1 MPENLFALLPY
12 ILSLLLSLAISAY
25 AWRNRQ
31 LKGVLWYAL
40 YALSQ
45 AVWIFGYIF
54 EMIEPTLGG
63 KIFWDNVQYIGTLG
77 AVSYS
82 VLFVLAHVEHPL
94 ANARWIRNTLLGVS
108 VGFLALAF
116 TNDAHQLV
124 GLNYNLV
131 PQVPFDYLDY
141 DFGTVA
147 WVFNLSLLAL
157 FAMTTTLLTRHAI
170 SNKGIYRTQTLII
183 LAGLLVPT
191 VSGFSSLFGFQLSGQ
206 RDIAPI
212 TFGIGNMIVAWGLF
226 RHKLFNLAPIARG
239 LVLDSLDVAFY
250 VFDTEAR
257 LVDANPYALRLLAG
271 YTGEA
276 SPIGKKARQL
286 FISFGETFTRFA
298 RADQAH
304 EPITLNDRH
313 FDMSILPINNTQ
325 GQLVG
330 RVLMLNDITALT
342 NARRSLEATA
352 RDLQQANEELT
363 LARDEAR
370 KADLAKSQFLA
381 SMSHELRTPLNAILN
396 FTEFVSSGMMGAVN
410 ERQVDALTKSLS
422 SAKHLL
428 SLIND
433 VLDMSKIEAGM
444 MVLFVE
450 ENVNLR
456 LELITAAA
464 TMEPLAVQKALR
476 LVTEIDDDL
485 PTLTCDRRRVRQVLL
500 NLLSNA
506 IKFTEEGS
514 ITLSAKRTPTS
525 VVMRVTDTGPGIPAD
540 KHTVVFEPFQ
550 QTDTGIRHAG
560 GTGLGL
566 PITKHIVQAHGGT
579 ITLESDS
586 GKGATFTVTLP
597 LVNATSATA
606 IDLSAEN

>member
-1 MPENLFALLPY
+1 MLENLFAIPPY
-12 ILSLLLSLAISAY
+12 VLSLLLSLAISAY

-31 LKGVLWYAL
+31 LKGVMWYAL

-54 EMIEPTLGG
+54 EMLVPTLES
-63 KIFWDNVQYIGTLG
+63 KIFWDNFQYIGMLG
-77 AVSYS
+77 TVSCS
-82 VLFVLAHVEHPL
+82 LLFVLAHVEHPL
-94 ANARWIRNTLLGVS
+94 ANARWVARTALLGTIAFV
-108 VGFLALAF
+108 VLAF

-141 DFGTVA
+141 DFGAAA
-147 WVFNLSLLAL
+147 WVVNLFLLCLA
-157 FAMTTTLLTRHAI
+157 FTTTTMLTLHALR
-170 SNKGIYRTQTLII
+170 NTGIYRAQTLII

-191 VSGFSSLFGFQLSGQ
+191 VAGFSALFGFQLSGQ

-212 TFGIGNMIVAWGLF
+212 TFGIGNLIVAWGLF

-239 LVLDSLDVAFY
+239 LVIDSLDLAFY

-257 LVDANPYALRLLAG
+257 LVDANPYALRLLAS
-271 YTGEA
+271 YTGET
-276 SPIGKKARQL
+276 SPIGKKARAL
-286 FISFGETFTRFA
+286 FTPFGETYTRFA

-304 EPITLNDRH
+304 EPITLHDQH
-313 FDMSILPINNTQ
+313 FDMSILPINNTR

-433 VLDMSKIEAGM
+433 VLDMSKIEADM
-444 MVLFVE
+444 MVLFLE

-456 LELITAAA
+456 LELIAVAA
-464 TMEPLAVQKALR
+464 TIEPLAVQKALR
-476 LVTEIDDDL
+476 LVTEIDEDI
-485 PTLTCDRRRVRQVLL
+485 PMLTCDRRRVRQIFL

-506 IKFTEEGS
+506 VKFTEEGR
-514 ITLSAKRTPTS
+514 ITLSAKRTPTG
-525 VVMRVTDTGPGIPAD
+525 VIVRVADTGPGIPAD
-540 KHTVVFEPFQ
+540 KHAMIFEPFQ
-550 QTDTGIRHAG
+550 QTDAGIRHAG

-566 PITKHIVQAHGGT
+566 PISKHIVEAHGGT
-579 ITLESDS
+579 ITLESEL
-586 GKGATFTVTLP
+586 GKGATFIVTLP
-597 LVNATSATA
+597 FVSANNIPTV
-606 IDLSAEN
+606 DLSASL